1 MYEQKIST
9 NQTYHI
15 MQKRPIRQ
23 PAQLPLDVSDINN
36 KISLYTNINTAS
48 KTELLSLNNGINN
61 LLIDNIIKYREQ
73 DNFGSLEEV
82 EEFFKANNTSDV
94 YDKIKSYIVIR

>member
-9 NQTYHI
+9 NQAYHI
-15 MQKRPIRQ
+15 IQNRPIRHSG
-23 PAQLPLDVSDINN
+23 QLPLNVADINN

-61 LLIDNIIKYREQ
+61 KIIDNIIKYREQ
-73 DNFGSLEEV
+73 DNFGSLEEI
-82 EEFFKANNTSDV
+82 EEFFKLNNASNV
-94 YDKIKSYIVIR
+94 YDKIKSYIVVR